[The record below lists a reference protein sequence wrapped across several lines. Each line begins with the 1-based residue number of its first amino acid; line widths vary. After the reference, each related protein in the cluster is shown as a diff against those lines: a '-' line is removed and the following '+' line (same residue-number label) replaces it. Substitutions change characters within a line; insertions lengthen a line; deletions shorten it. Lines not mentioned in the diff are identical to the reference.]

1 VLLNITVLFKK
12 NVLCK
17 ISALPSIAITMA
29 TLGALTF
36 SIQAQAESWFEV
48 EVFVFERESSSLEQ
62 WTNAVAPK
70 INDRAVD
77 FITPLIST
85 DITGV
90 AAGLSGCSANDW
102 STEITPDCN
111 DPLTSSTVR
120 SHPSQV
126 PFTIAASSEQQ
137 AYIGIGPLLLADSQ
151 SKFKDIIR
159 TVSRE
164 RNVKPVVHLTWQQ
177 NMESQRRST
186 PVRIFGGKDFSKQF
200 DYHGQQVSG
209 QSQTESSYQLSMND
223 FSTLGDM
230 TQTEQKKPVWELDG
244 TINIYLSHYLYI
256 ENNLALRKP
265 TQKLVE
271 SNRSEFNQ
279 FNAVNTQV
287 EKTMKPFLQVIPLA
301 QNRRVR
307 SGEIHYFDHP
317 QMGMVMQIRKM
328 AQPTSVKPI
337 DLSEPSYQ
345 AQPNSQSQSQSGVV
359 QPYGQ

>member
-1 VLLNITVLFKK
+1 M
-12 NVLCK
+12 
-17 ISALPSIAITMA
+17 SALPRIAITMA
-29 TLGALTF
+29 TLSSLTF
-36 SIQAQAESWFEV
+36 STQAQAESWFEV

-62 WTNAVAPK
+62 WTNAVAPQ
-70 INDRAVD
+70 INERAVD

-102 STEITPDCN
+102 SSEITPDCN
-111 DPLTSSTVR
+111 DPLSSSTVR

-126 PFTIAASSEQQ
+126 PFTIAAPREPQ
-137 AYIGIGPLLLADSQ
+137 AYLGAGPILLADSQ

-177 NMESQRRST
+177 NMESQRRSK

-209 QSQTESSYQLSMND
+209 QSQTEASYQLSTND
-223 FSTLGDM
+223 FSTLGNM
-230 TQTEQKKPVWELDG
+230 ATTQHKKPVWELDG

-256 ENNLALRKP
+256 ESNLALRKP
-265 TQKLVE
+265 IQKLVE

-279 FNAVNTQV
+279 FNAVNNKV

-317 QMGMVMQIRKM
+317 RMGMVMQIRRM

-337 DLSEPSYQ
+337 DLGAPSYQ
-345 AQPNSQSQSQSGVV
+345 GQPHSQSQSGVV